1 MTCDKMTKALGRTT
15 VLEINFWEPLHQFE
29 KAGVTPVYYIIEMYE
44 RGIHPHE
51 PVLPFIRT
59 TIGLNVI
66 LISALSSIC
75 GKVSPLCSPE
85 K

>member
-1 MTCDKMTKALGRTT
+1 M
-15 VLEINFWEPLHQFE
+15 LEINFWEPLHQFE

-44 RGIHPHE
+44 LGIHPHE

-66 LISALSSIC
+66 LIS
-75 GKVSPLCSPE
+75 PLIYLWESFTPLFT
-85 K
+85 